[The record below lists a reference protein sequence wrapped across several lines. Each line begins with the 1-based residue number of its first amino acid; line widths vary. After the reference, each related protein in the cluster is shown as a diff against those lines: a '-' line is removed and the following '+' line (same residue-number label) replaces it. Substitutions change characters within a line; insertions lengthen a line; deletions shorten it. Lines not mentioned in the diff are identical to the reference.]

1 MAEEH
6 EGVVGEVEE
15 GAKKYWWAIIPLVL
29 IGGYFFLRSRS
40 SGSSTTTT
48 LPVVSPDTASGGS
61 SSGSSSSGF
70 GQSAV
75 FSLSQIQSELAQLVS
90 LASTA
95 PATTPT
101 TTTPTTSPIVVT
113 STVNPATYGPTDYQP
128 PVSSNPGPTQVT
140 TPTYVQPSD
149 PYGYTFV
156 GLSTKT
162 SSPPPTKVHES
173 GTPVKARTSNY
184 GHNTKQTARTPSVAY
199 SNHGGIRRVI

>member
-15 GAKKYWWAIIPLVL
+15 GAKRYWWAIIPLVL

-61 SSGSSSSGF
+61 SSGG
-70 GQSAV
+70 GQSAI

-113 STVNPATYGPTDYQP
+113 STVNPGTYVP
-128 PVSSNPGPTQVT
+128 PVSSNPGPTQVK
-140 TPTYVQPSD
+140 TPTYVQPYD

-162 SSPPPTKVHES
+162 SSPPPTKVKEN

-184 GHNTKQTARTPSVAY
+184 GHNTKQTAKTPSVAY

>member
-15 GAKKYWWAIIPLVL
+15 GAKRYWWAIIPLVL
-29 IGGYFFLRSRS
+29 IGGYFILRSRS

-48 LPVVSPDTASGGS
+48 LPAVSPDTASGSS
-61 SSGSSSSGF
+61 SSGGSSSGF

-101 TTTPTTSPIVVT
+101 TSPIVIT
-113 STVNPATYGPTDYQP
+113 STVNPATYVPTDYKP
-128 PVSSNPGPTQVT
+128 PVSSNPGPTQVK
-140 TPTYVQPSD
+140 TPTYVQPYD

-173 GTPVKARTSNY
+173 GTPVKAKTSNY
-184 GHNTKQTARTPSVAY
+184 GHNTKKTAKTPSVAY

>member
-15 GAKKYWWAIIPLVL
+15 GAKRYWWAIIPLVL

-48 LPVVSPDTASGGS
+48 LPAVSPDTASGGS
-61 SSGSSSSGF
+61 SGGG

-101 TTTPTTSPIVVT
+101 TNVPIVVT
-113 STVNPATYGPTDYQP
+113 STVNPGTYVP

-162 SSPPPTKVHES
+162 SSPPPTKVHEI
-173 GTPVKARTSNY
+173 GTPVKAKTSNY
-184 GHNTKQTARTPSVAY
+184 GHNTKQTAKTPSVAY

>member
-48 LPVVSPDTASGGS
+48 LPAVSPDTASG
-61 SSGSSSSGF
+61 SSSSGG

-101 TTTPTTSPIVVT
+101 TNVPIVVT
-113 STVNPATYGPTDYQP
+113 STVNPGTYVP
-128 PVSSNPGPTQVT
+128 PVSSNPGPTQVK

-162 SSPPPTKVHES
+162 SSTPPTKVHES
-173 GTPVKARTSNY
+173 GTPVKAKTSNY
-184 GHNTKQTARTPSVAY
+184 GHNTKQKAKTPSVAY
-199 SNHGGIRRVI
+199 SNDGGIRRVI

>member
-15 GAKKYWWAIIPLVL
+15 GAKRYWWAIIPLVL

-48 LPVVSPDTASGGS
+48 LPAVSPDTASG
-61 SSGSSSSGF
+61 SSSSGG

-101 TTTPTTSPIVVT
+101 TNVPIVVT
-113 STVNPATYGPTDYQP
+113 STVNPGTYVP
-128 PVSSNPGPTQVT
+128 PVSSNPGPTHVPIVVT
-140 TPTYVQPSD
+140 STVNPDTHLPTYVQPSD

-173 GTPVKARTSNY
+173 GTPVKAKTSNY
-184 GHNTKQTARTPSVAY
+184 GHNTKQTAKTPSVAY

>member
-15 GAKKYWWAIIPLVL
+15 GAKRYWWAIIPLVL

-40 SGSSTTTT
+40 SGSSATTT

-61 SSGSSSSGF
+61 SSGF
-70 GQSAV
+70 GQAAV
-75 FSLSQIQSELAQLVS
+75 FSLSQIQSELAKLVA

-101 TTTPTTSPIVVT
+101 TTTPTTTTPTYTPIVVT
-113 STVNPATYGPTDYQP
+113 STVNPGTYLP
-128 PVSSNPGPTQVT
+128 PVSSNPGPTQAK
-140 TPTYVQPSD
+140 TPTYVQPYD

-162 SSPPPTKVHES
+162 SSPPPTKVKEN
-173 GTPVKARTSNY
+173 GTPVKAKTSNY
-184 GHNTKQTARTPSVAY
+184 GHDTKKTAKTPSVAY

>member
-15 GAKKYWWAIIPLVL
+15 GAKRYWWAIIPLVL
-29 IGGYFFLRSRS
+29 IGGYFILRSRS

-48 LPVVSPDTASGGS
+48 LPVVSPDTASG
-61 SSGSSSSGF
+61 SSSSGG

-75 FSLSQIQSELAQLVS
+75 FALSQIQSELAQLVS

-113 STVNPATYGPTDYQP
+113 STVNPATYVPTDYKP
-128 PVSSNPGPTQVT
+128 PVSSNPGPTQVK
-140 TPTYVQPSD
+140 TPTYVQPYD

-173 GTPVKARTSNY
+173 GTPVKAKTSNY
-184 GHNTKQTARTPSVAY
+184 GHDTKQTAKTPSVAY

>member
-6 EGVVGEVEE
+6 EGVVGEIEE
-15 GAKKYWWAIIPLVL
+15 GAKRYWWAIIPLVL

-48 LPVVSPDTASGGS
+48 LPAVSPDTASG
-61 SSGSSSSGF
+61 SSSSGG

-95 PATTPT
+95 PA
-101 TTTPTTSPIVVT
+101 TTPTTSPIVVT

-173 GTPVKARTSNY
+173 GTPVKAKTSNY
-184 GHNTKQTARTPSVAY
+184 GHDTKQKAKTPSVAY

>member
-15 GAKKYWWAIIPLVL
+15 GAKRYWWAIIPLVL

-48 LPVVSPDTASGGS
+48 LPAVSPDTASGGS
-61 SSGSSSSGF
+61 SSGG
-70 GQSAV
+70 GQSAI

-101 TTTPTTSPIVVT
+101 TNVPIVVT
-113 STVNPATYGPTDYQP
+113 STVNPGTYVP
-128 PVSSNPGPTQVT
+128 PVSSNPGPTQVK

-173 GTPVKARTSNY
+173 GTPVKAKTSNY
-184 GHNTKQTARTPSVAY
+184 GHDTKQKAKTPSAAY
-199 SNHGGIRRVI
+199 SNDGGIRRVI

>member
-15 GAKKYWWAIIPLVL
+15 GAKRYWWAIIPLVL

-48 LPVVSPDTASGGS
+48 LPAVSPDTASGGS
-61 SSGSSSSGF
+61 SSGG
-70 GQSAV
+70 GQSAI

-101 TTTPTTSPIVVT
+101 TNVPIVVT
-113 STVNPATYGPTDYQP
+113 STVNPGTYVP

-173 GTPVKARTSNY
+173 GTPVKAKTSNY
-184 GHNTKQTARTPSVAY
+184 GHSTKKTAKTPSVAY
-199 SNHGGIRRVI
+199 SNDGGIRRVI

>member
-29 IGGYFFLRSRS
+29 IGGYFILRSRS

-48 LPVVSPDTASGGS
+48 LPAVSPDIASGSS
-61 SSGSSSSGF
+61 SSGSSSSGG

-101 TTTPTTSPIVVT
+101 TNVPIVVT
-113 STVNPATYGPTDYQP
+113 STVNPGTYVP
-128 PVSSNPGPTQVT
+128 PVSSNPGPTQVK

-173 GTPVKARTSNY
+173 GTPVKAKTSNY
-184 GHNTKQTARTPSVAY
+184 GHDTKQKAKTPSVAY

>member
-15 GAKKYWWAIIPLVL
+15 GAKRYWWAIIPLVL
-29 IGGYFFLRSRS
+29 IGGYFILRSRS

-48 LPVVSPDTASGGS
+48 LPVVSPDTASGG
-61 SSGSSSSGF
+61 SSSGF

-101 TTTPTTSPIVVT
+101 TSPIVVT
-113 STVNPATYGPTDYQP
+113 STVNPATYVP
-128 PVSSNPGPTQVT
+128 PVSSNPGPTQVK
-140 TPTYVQPSD
+140 TPTYVQPYD

-162 SSPPPTKVHES
+162 SSPPFTKVKEN

-184 GHNTKQTARTPSVAY
+184 GHSTKKTAKTPSVAY
-199 SNHGGIRRVI
+199 SNDGGIRRVI

>member
-15 GAKKYWWAIIPLVL
+15 GAKRYWWAIIPLVL

-48 LPVVSPDTASGGS
+48 LPAVSPDTASG
-61 SSGSSSSGF
+61 SSSSGG

-101 TTTPTTSPIVVT
+101 TNVPIVVT
-113 STVNPATYGPTDYQP
+113 STVNPGTYVP
-128 PVSSNPGPTQVT
+128 PVSSNPGPTQVK

-173 GTPVKARTSNY
+173 GTPVKAKTSNY
-184 GHNTKQTARTPSVAY
+184 GHDTKQKAKTPSAAY
-199 SNHGGIRRVI
+199 SNDGGIRRVI